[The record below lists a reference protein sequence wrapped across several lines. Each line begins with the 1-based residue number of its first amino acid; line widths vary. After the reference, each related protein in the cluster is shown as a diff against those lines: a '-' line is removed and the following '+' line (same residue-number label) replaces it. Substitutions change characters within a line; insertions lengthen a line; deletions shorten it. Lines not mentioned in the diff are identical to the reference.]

1 MCRAVAVAHERR
13 RVGVDPHAGRE
24 FGGLTCQRIER
35 SEPESCVKVWE
46 SYPEPVDSV
55 DSILPGCLPGAT
67 GGKNQPGAVLGAT
80 ELSWHQQDTVA
91 QGLERSVL
99 ERWREAE
106 PLEPVDQVVREQEQ
120 VKVRLVGEEVTGRDT
135 AHRVVALILALILS
149 PDPRRVTLS

>member
-1 MCRAVAVAHERR
+1 MRATLRR
-13 RVGVDPHAGRE
+13 Y
-24 FGGLTCQRIER
+24 
-35 SEPESCVKVWE
+35 PESCVKVWE